1 MPNAGYR
8 SEGTMTPFLISL
20 CYKVIQRIQGHNL
33 QTELLKWNNE
43 CYYMTTIR
51 SNITYLQVF
60 KNMSVTQKHLSQWIQ
75 NKSECLLNVSLPSRY
90 LGPKIYNIIWSLSLA
105 AIIELYFDQK
115 TREYYR

>member
-1 MPNAGYR
+1 
-8 SEGTMTPFLISL
+8 MTPFLISL

-51 SNITYLQVF
+51 SNITHLQVF

-75 NKSECLLNVSLPSRY
+75 NKSEYLLNVSLPSRY